1 MAPPCDSPIQSRR
14 KVGASMHRRLVKSL
28 ATMMGA
34 AALVVAPIAFI
45 APAAQ
50 ADHVLTPDSF
60 LPGESQYN
68 DEENWAAQLEE
79 DGFVNVECIK
89 VEDEDRAYVLAVVK
103 AGNTD
108 KANEIYEEPEAGH
121 YLSHATSENSH
132 IILCSAE
139 LEDDTST
146 PTPSKPTGP
155 VVETDR
161 VADTGSTTAL
171 GVFAAGAMI
180 AGAGA
185 LFLSRR
191 RQGAHR

>member
-1 MAPPCDSPIQSRR
+1 
-14 KVGASMHRRLVKSL
+14 MHRRLVRSV

-34 AALVVAPIAFI
+34 AALVVAPIALL

-60 LPGESQYN
+60 LPGEPEYN
-68 DEENWAAQLEE
+68 DEDNWAAQLEE
-79 DGFVNVECIK
+79 DGFVNVVCIK
-89 VEDEDRAYVLAVVK
+89 VEGEELTDPYLIPELEDEDRAYVLAVVK
-103 AGNTD
+103 AGNTA

-180 AGAGA
+180 VGAGA

>member
-1 MAPPCDSPIQSRR
+1 
-14 KVGASMHRRLVKSL
+14 MHRRLVKSL

-34 AALVVAPIAFI
+34 AALVVAPIALI

-50 ADHVLTPDSF
+50 ADHILTPDEVLENDPF
-60 LPGESQYN
+60 YN
-68 DEENWAAQLEE
+68 DENNWVATLEE

-89 VEDEDRAYVLAVVK
+89 YEGDDLTDPFVIPDLEDEDRFYVLAVVK
-103 AGNTD
+103 GGSGED
-108 KANEIYEEPEAGH
+108 ANELYFEPEAGH
-121 YLSHATSENSH
+121 ILAHTDEANSH
-132 IILCSAE
+132 IILCSADVE
-139 LEDDTST
+139 EDTST

>member
-1 MAPPCDSPIQSRR
+1 
-14 KVGASMHRRLVKSL
+14 MHRRLVRSL

-34 AALVVAPIAFI
+34 AALVVAPIALI

-60 LPGESQYN
+60 LPGEPEYN
-68 DEENWAAQLEE
+68 DEDNWAAQLEE
-79 DGFVNVECIK
+79 DGFVNVVCIK
-89 VEDEDRAYVLAVVK
+89 VEGEELTDPYLIPELEDEDRAYVLAVVK
-103 AGNTD
+103 AGNTA

-146 PTPSKPTGP
+146 PTPTPTKPTGP

-180 AGAGA
+180 VGAGA

>member
-79 DGFVNVECIK
+79 AGFVNVECIK
-89 VEDEDRAYVLAVVK
+89 VEGAEL
-103 AGNTD
+103 TD
-108 KANEIYEEPEAGH
+108 P
-121 YLSHATSENSH
+121 YL
-132 IILCSAE
+132 IAE